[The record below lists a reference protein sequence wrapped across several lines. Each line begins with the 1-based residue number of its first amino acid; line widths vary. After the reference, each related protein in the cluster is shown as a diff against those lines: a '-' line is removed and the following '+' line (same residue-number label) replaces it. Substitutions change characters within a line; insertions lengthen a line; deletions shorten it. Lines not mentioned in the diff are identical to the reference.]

1 VGYRSCWTVGGSATL
16 TREDSL
22 RGLVRCR
29 GLSIESCNLFG
40 DRLSG
45 GGVYQHCQWR
55 RFGAMFLTG
64 SGVVLDIWEFASYGG
79 GGFFFYGA

>member
-1 VGYRSCWTVGGSATL
+1 
-16 TREDSL
+16 L